1 VLTGFFSIMN
11 PIANPSVLFDLTA
24 SDSPV
29 IRRRDAVKAFPT
41 TSAMIVVVCLCG
53 ALILISGRVAVAA
66 EGASS
71 NYFPGAYGT
80 VAAATPPKAGWTYLN
95 TNLFYAAQAEQ
106 AVLQGRL
113 NVDLDA
119 SAYFNMSSGIYAFEE
134 PVLGGRFAMGATLP
148 IGYAALE
155 SQSVDPTGTM
165 AVDDSETGLGDMSL
179 LPAAFYWNDGNWYYN
194 LYENI
199 VAPTGKY
206 DVNDNVNI
214 GRNYWSF
221 DTVFAVTNLDMTTG
235 RDFSLVAG
243 YMINSENDATNYKT
257 GDELHVDAMFNQFV
271 SEEFALGVHGYF
283 YQQVTGDS
291 GSGAILGDFKGQSY
305 GIGPSFLWMPKWG
318 GGNFSVT
325 GTWLHDLHATDRMEG
340 DYAVVTLTWQFGE
353 SDSGNK

>member
-1 VLTGFFSIMN
+1 MGFFSIMN
-11 PIANPSVLFDLTA
+11 PIANTPVFVSLTA

-29 IRRRDAVKAFPT
+29 IRRRVAVKALLT
-41 TSAMIVVVCLCG
+41 TPAIIVIFCLCG

-71 NYFPGAYGT
+71 NYFPGSYGT
-80 VAAATPPKAGWTYLN
+80 VAVAIPPTEGWTYLN
-95 TNLFYAAQAEQ
+95 YNLFYAAEAEQ

-113 NVDLDA
+113 NVDLDT
-119 SAYFNMSSGIYAFEE
+119 SAYFNMSSGIYVFEE

-148 IGYAALE
+148 IGYAALD
-155 SQSVDPTGTM
+155 SQSVGPTGTM
-165 AVDDSETGLGDMSL
+165 AVDDSETGLGDMLL
-179 LPAAFYWNDGNWYYN
+179 LPASLFWNDGNWNFN
-194 LYENI
+194 LYELI

-243 YMINSENDATNYKT
+243 YMINTENDATDYKT
-257 GDELHVDAMFNQFV
+257 GHELHVDAMFNQFV
-271 SEEFALGVHGYF
+271 SEAFALGLHGYF

-305 GIGPSFLWMPKWG
+305 GIGPSFLWIPKSG

-353 SDSGNK
+353 SGSGNK

>member
-1 VLTGFFSIMN
+1 M
-11 PIANPSVLFDLTA
+11 
-24 SDSPV
+24 
-29 IRRRDAVKAFPT
+29 KALLT
-41 TSAMIVVVCLCG
+41 TSALIVVFCLLD
-53 ALILISGRVAVAA
+53 ALILSSGRVAVAA

-95 TNLFYAAQAEQ
+95 TSLFYAAEAEQ

-113 NVDLDA
+113 HAGLDT
-119 SAYFNMSSGIYAFEE
+119 SAFYNMSTGMYVFEK
-134 PVLGGRFAMGATLP
+134 PVLGGQFAMGATLQL
-148 IGYAALE
+148 GYAKL
-155 SQSVDPTGTM
+155 QSLVVGPPAM
-165 AVDDSETGLGDMSL
+165 SVDDSAMGLGDSSL
-179 LPAAFYWNDGNWYYN
+179 LPASLFWNDGNWYYN

-199 VAPTGKY
+199 VVPTGKY

-235 RDFSLVAG
+235 RDFSLIAG
-243 YMINSENDATNYKT
+243 YMINTENDATNYKT
-257 GDELHVDAMFNQFV
+257 GNELHVDAMFNQFV
-271 SEEFALGVHGYF
+271 SEEFALGLHGYF

-305 GIGPSFLWMPKWG
+305 GIGPSFLWLPKWG